1 MKLFYREL
9 GGKGQPIIILH
20 GFLGSSDNWLTQGK
34 MLADQ
39 FHIYLIDLRNH
50 GQSPHSDDFDY
61 STMADDIHEFLITHA
76 VENPILIGHSMGG
89 KVAMQFA
96 TTYPEL
102 ISKLIIVDIAPKKYP
117 VQHDRILEGLKAIPI
132 ETIQSRNEAEES
144 LSTYVSEK
152 DVRQFVLKNLHRSPE
167 GKFSW
172 KMNLPVLANNV
183 NAVGMDAMGDKKFDK
198 PVLFVRG
205 RRSEYVQDSDMNI
218 IQKNF
223 PEASLI
229 TLEAGHWVQAEK
241 PEEFVNEVVRFIE
254 KE

>member
-1 MKLFYREL
+1 
-9 GGKGQPIIILH
+9 
-20 GFLGSSDNWLTQGK
+20 